1 MAGVTYILDTNVISD
16 LLKGHP
22 NVQARLRDAMQQEAA
37 IILCQPVL
45 YEVRRGL
52 LWVGATSKQAVLERD
67 FLPLFQV
74 TPLLDGDWALAAR
87 FWADAVSTGRQ
98 LADIDLLVAAIAARL
113 GAIIVSS
120 DADFDAL
127 PVPRHDW
134 RRDLSRSPAV

>member
-22 NVQARLRDAMQQEAA
+22 NVQARLRNAMQQD
-37 IILCQPVL
+37 V
-45 YEVRRGL
+45 
-52 LWVGATSKQAVLERD
+52 
-67 FLPLFQV
+67 
-74 TPLLDGDWALAAR
+74 
-87 FWADAVSTGRQ
+87 
-98 LADIDLLVAAIAARL
+98 AIAARL